1 MTEWITSGNLK
12 YYNFV
17 DAFHDLKKV
26 DWRQYANYEVGDI
39 IYIYSSGNEQM
50 IRFKCKVNKID
61 IKELEIDDRK
71 YNVEGKYDEPY
82 DRYVELEMVEEYE
95 SNLYSR
101 QALEKYGFRAPQG
114 AIKVKPEI
122 KEYLDIVTELLNAS
136 EMDPDKHDASY
147 ELMRATINSYENT
160 KDRSAIDYNDLNLI
174 YAMAIGTWCQGI
186 EVKKKMIEQSHLPDD
201 QKDIVSRKL
210 DDVWKKAGNRYYE
223 NRKNDS
229 QSIGMFGT
237 EFFSF
242 KGKTDDISTKNFIEM
257 CISITHMHDSDEQ
270 VYSRCEGVLNESL
283 EGLQAASVSM
293 MLHCLRPTVFPI
305 LNGNSGYDNIYAYF
319 GVKLDN
325 EGSIQTYI
333 NNCRAISKFRDD
345 NFTIKNYRMFDNAAR
360 KLGAGMNHTDIDYF
374 WVMGYLEKY
383 RAVPYSNPNL
393 ASDEREKERLLSVKT
408 NGQRAKAELQKMA
421 KLCAEKFKLNKCET
435 IQWLDGSNTKTRNY
449 LWAQLKYSEYAKR
462 PESISIFVEMSEVTK
477 HSRFR
482 FSLEFKND
490 GSDKMVVANYHRHL
504 DLPISDDSDLIYVSG
519 SNECG
524 MPEIINEGVNTI
536 KSKLADGTYKKV
548 QICSV
553 IDYDEGI
560 TNDEIEAKMLR
571 GVSELIPYYE
581 HVLGIDKKKDEY
593 WPSKEEFDPGITSQQ
608 WTNMLENPDVIKP
621 EYLDLLKKIMGQGGE
636 STCAY
641 LEEIYGGKQGAYN
654 AYGRSIG
661 QAAMKYTGC
670 DCIQEDGITRYY
682 TIPFVGR
689 YVKENGNDIYSWK
702 IRDELKEAL
711 ESMDLSSI
719 DIEETDMETSKF
731 DKNIILY
738 GPPGTGKTYNT
749 VNYAVAI
756 CEGLSLEE
764 VSSRP
769 YDEVF
774 DKYNKLKKEGRIA
787 FTTFHQSYGYE
798 EFIEGIK
805 PVVDSGEETSAISYT
820 IKDGVFKEFCDKASK
835 VAVDMKTT
843 ISNTTFQI
851 SEDAKLWCMILGGSE
866 TPGLA
871 NECFDEGTVRIGW
884 STAPERVTEEDRSLN
899 DKERRM
905 LLNFQNEMEVGD
917 VVVTRSSISEI
928 NGIGIITGDYEFD
941 LSSERYPRKR
951 NIDWI
956 YRGEP
961 LEIGDLNGNVK
972 LDRKSIYPLN
982 RVSINELLKR
992 IPGGP
997 IVEENRPYVFV
1008 IDEINRGNISK
1019 IFGELITL
1027 IETTKR
1033 RGSDEATEVILP
1045 YSNTP
1050 FSVPENIYIIGT
1062 MNTADRSIALMDT
1075 ALRRRFQFVEMM
1087 PDSDVLRSIG
1097 ADKIQ
1102 VDGEELDV
1110 AHMLD
1115 VINQRIEYLYDREH
1129 TIGHAFFTGLVFEP
1143 TIEKLAGIF
1152 RKSVIP
1158 LLQEYFYEDYSKIMM
1173 VLGDNG
1179 KDNDEDK
1186 FILAKEIKPNSIFRG
1201 DTSDVDIPDYSYKI
1215 QESAFMN
1222 INSYIEI
1229 IG

>member
-17 DAFHDLKKV
+17 DAFRDLKRV

-39 IYIYSSGNEQM
+39 VYIYSSGNEQM
-50 IRFKCKVNKID
+50 IRFKCKVNKTNV
-61 IKELEIDDRK
+61 KELEIDDRM

-82 DRYVELEMVEEYE
+82 DKYVELEMIEEYD
-95 SNLYSR
+95 SSLYSR

-122 KEYLDIVTELLNAS
+122 KEYLDIVNELLNAS
-136 EMDPDKHDASY
+136 EMDPDKHDGSY
-147 ELMRATINSYENT
+147 ELMRSTINAYENT
-160 KDRSAIDYNDLNLI
+160 KDRSAVDYNDLNLV
-174 YAMAIGTWCQGI
+174 YAMAIGTWRQGI
-186 EVKKKMIEQSHLPDD
+186 DAKKKMIEQSNLPSE
-201 QKDIVSRKL
+201 QKDVVSRKL
-210 DDVWKKAGNRYYE
+210 DEIWKKAGNRYYE
-223 NRKNDS
+223 NRENDS

-237 EFFSF
+237 GFFSF
-242 KGKTDDISTKNFIEM
+242 KGKTDDISPKNFIEM

-270 VYSRCEGVLNESL
+270 VYSRCEGVVNDSL
-283 EGLQAASVSM
+283 KGLQAASVSM
-293 MLHCLRPTVFPI
+293 MLHCLKPTVFPI
-305 LNGNSGYDNIYAYF
+305 LNGNSGYDNIYEYL
-319 GVKLDN
+319 GVRLEN

-333 NNCRAISKFRDD
+333 DNCRAISEFRDS
-345 NFTIKNYRMFDNAAR
+345 NFTIKNYRIFDNAAR
-360 KLGAGMNHTDIDYF
+360 KLGAGMNHTDINYL
-374 WVMGYLEKY
+374 WVMDYLEKN
-383 RAVPYSNPNL
+383 RAVPYSNPNS
-393 ASDEREKERLLSVKT
+393 ATDEEEKTRLLSVKA

-462 PESISIFVEMSEVTK
+462 PESVSIFVDMSEVTS
-477 HSRFR
+477 HARFR
-482 FSLEFKND
+482 FSLELKND
-490 GSDKMVVANYHRHL
+490 GSDKAVVANYHRHL
-504 DLPISDDSDLIYVSG
+504 DIPIGDESSLIYVSG
-519 SNECG
+519 SNEFG
-524 MPEIINEGVNTI
+524 RPEVLDEDLETI
-536 KSKLADGTYKKV
+536 KSKVSDGTYKKV
-548 QICSV
+548 QICSIV
-553 IDYDEGI
+553 EYNDEI
-560 TNDEIEAKMLR
+560 TNDEIEAEMLR

-581 HVLGIDKKKDEY
+581 HVLGIDKSKDEY
-593 WPSKEEFDPGITSQQ
+593 WPSKEEFDPGITSEQ
-608 WTNMLENPDVIKP
+608 WAIMLRNSSVMKP
-621 EYLDLLKKIMGQGGE
+621 EYLDLLKKILEQGGE
-636 STCAY
+636 STCAH
-641 LEEIYGGKQGAYN
+641 LEEVYGGKQGAYN

-670 DCIQEDGITRYY
+670 DCIQEEGITRYY
-682 TIPFVGR
+682 TIPFVGKN
-689 YVKENGNDIYSWK
+689 VEENGNTRYSWK

-711 ESMDLSSI
+711 EHMDLSSI
-719 DIEETDMETSKF
+719 DIEENDVETSEF
-731 DKNIILY
+731 DKNMILY

-756 CEGLSLEE
+756 CDGMSLEE

-769 YDEVF
+769 YDEIF
-774 DKYNKLKKEGRIA
+774 DRYKKLKKAGRIA

-805 PVVDSGEETSAISYT
+805 PVMDSSDKTSGISYT
-820 IKDGVFKEFCDKASK
+820 IEDGVFKRFCIEAQLSGTKIEKRYAH
-835 VAVDMKTT
+835 VWAVRYDSYK
-843 ISNTTFQI
+843 SWKNEEQI
-851 SEDAKLWCMILGGSE
+851 KE
-866 TPGLA
+866 
-871 NECFDEGTVRIGW
+871 ECFRDSVIKF
-884 STAPERVTEEDRSLN
+884 SLN
-899 DKERRM
+899 DSTDSDTKNRFENELRVGDYIITHLKGTRIDAVGVIEGDSYFDEETKTYQRKVKWIQTRIDVDIREINDGKNFPNHELCEIWSIKSVE
-905 LLNFQNEMEVGD
+905 LLN
-917 VVVTRSSISEI
+917 
-928 NGIGIITGDYEFD
+928 
-941 LSSERYPRKR
+941 
-951 NIDWI
+951 
-956 YRGEP
+956 
-961 LEIGDLNGNVK
+961 
-972 LDRKSIYPLN
+972 
-982 RVSINELLKR
+982 LL
-992 IPGGP
+992 PGYSKENNNKP
-997 IVEENRPYVFV
+997 FVFIV
-1008 IDEINRGNISK
+1008 DEINRGNISK

-1033 RGSDEATEVILP
+1033 KGELEESEAVLP
-1045 YSNTP
+1045 YSKES
-1050 FSVPENIYIIGT
+1050 FSVPNNVYILGT

-1087 PDSDVLRSIG
+1087 PDSDVLRTIG

-1110 AHMLD
+1110 AKMLD

-1143 TIEKLAGIF
+1143 TVEKLASIF

-1179 KDNDEDK
+1179 KDNDEYK

-1201 DTSDVDIPDYSYKI
+1201 DTSDVDIPDYSYEI

-1229 IG
+1229 MG

>member
-26 DWRQYANYEVGDI
+26 DWRQYANYEVGDVV
-39 IYIYSSGNEQM
+39 YIYSSGNEQM
-50 IRFKCKVNKID
+50 IRFKCKVNKTG
-61 IKELEIDDRK
+61 IKELEIDDRQ

-82 DRYVELEMVEEYE
+82 DKYVELEMIDEYE
-95 SNLYSR
+95 SSLYSR
-101 QALEKYGFRAPQG
+101 RALEKYGFRAPQR
-114 AIKVKPEI
+114 AVKVMPEI
-122 KEYLDIVTELLNAS
+122 KEYLDIVTELLNAP
-136 EMDPDKHDASY
+136 EMDPDKHDGSY
-147 ELMRATINSYENT
+147 ELMRSTINAYENT
-160 KDRSAIDYNDLNLI
+160 KDRSVIDYNDLNLV
-174 YAMAIGTWCQGI
+174 YAMAIGTWRQGI
-186 EVKKKMIEQSHLPDD
+186 DVKKKLVEQSNLPID

-210 DDVWKKAGNRYYE
+210 DEVWKKAGNRYYE
-223 NRKNDS
+223 NRENDG

-237 EFFSF
+237 GFFSF
-242 KGKTDDISTKNFIEM
+242 KGKTDDVSPKNFIEM

-270 VYSRCEGVLNESL
+270 IYKRCEGVVNESL
-283 EGLQAASVSM
+283 KGLQAASVSM

-305 LNGNSGYDNIYAYF
+305 LNGNSGYDNIYEYL
-319 GVKLDN
+319 GVNLEN
-325 EGSIQTYI
+325 GGVIQTYI
-333 NNCRAISKFRDD
+333 DNCRAISKFRDD
-345 NFTIKNYRMFDNAAR
+345 NFTIKNYRVFDNAAR
-360 KLGAGMNHTDIDYF
+360 KLGAGMTHTDINYL
-374 WVMGYLEKY
+374 WVMNYLEKN
-383 RAVPYSNPNL
+383 RAIPYSNPNS
-393 ASDEREKERLLSVKT
+393 AADEDEKERLLSVKA

-462 PESISIFVEMSEVTK
+462 PESISIFVDMSEVTS
-477 HSRFR
+477 HARFR
-482 FSLEFKND
+482 FSLELKND
-490 GSDKMVVANYHRHL
+490 GSDKAVVANYHRHL
-504 DLPISDDSDLIYVSG
+504 DIPIGDDSLLIYVSG
-519 SNECG
+519 SNKFG
-524 MPEIINEGVNTI
+524 GSEILDEDVETI
-536 KSKLADGTYKKV
+536 KLKVADGTYKKV
-548 QICSV
+548 QICSIV
-553 IDYDEGI
+553 EYNDEI
-560 TNDEIEAKMLR
+560 TNDEIEAEMLR
-571 GVSELIPYYE
+571 GISELIPYYE
-581 HVLGIDKKKDEY
+581 HVLGIDKPKDEY
-593 WPSKEEFDPGITSQQ
+593 WPSKEEFDPGITSEQ
-608 WTNMLENPDVIKP
+608 WAIMLRNSNIIKP
-621 EYLDLLKKIMGQGGE
+621 EYLDLLKKILEQGGE
-636 STCAY
+636 STCAH
-641 LEEIYGGKQGAYN
+641 LEEVYGGKQRAYN

-670 DCIQEDGITRYY
+670 DCIQEEGTTRYY
-682 TIPFVGR
+682 TIPFVGKN
-689 YVKENGNDIYSWK
+689 VEENGNTRYSWK

-711 ESMDLSSI
+711 EGMDLSSI
-719 DIEETDMETSKF
+719 DIEENDVEISEF
-731 DKNIILY
+731 DKNMILY

-774 DKYNKLKKEGRIA
+774 DKYNKLKKAGRIA

-805 PVVDSGEETSAISYT
+805 PVMDSSEETSAISYT
-820 IKDGVFKEFCDKASK
+820 IKDGVFKDFCDKASK
-835 VAVDMKTT
+835 VVVDMKTT
-843 ISNTTFQI
+843 ISDTTFQI
-851 SEDAKLWCMILGGSE
+851 CEDAKLWCMILGGSE
-866 TPGLA
+866 APDLA
-871 NECFDEGTVRIGW
+871 DKCFDEGTVRIGW
-884 STAPERVTEEDRSLN
+884 SAAPERVTEEDRSLN

-905 LLNFQNEMEVGD
+905 LLNFQDEMEIGD
-917 VVVTRSSISEI
+917 VVVTRSSVSEI
-928 NGIGIITGDYEFD
+928 NSIGIVTGEYEFD
-941 LSSERYPRKR
+941 DSSERYPRKR
-951 NIDWI
+951 KVDWI
-956 YRGEP
+956 YKGEP
-961 LEIGDLNGNVK
+961 LEIGDLNGNIR
-972 LDRKSIYPLN
+972 LDRKTIYPLN
-982 RVSINELLKR
+982 RVSIDELLKR

-997 IVEENRPYVFV
+997 IVEENRPYVFI

-1033 RGSDEATEVILP
+1033 RGEDEAAEVILP

-1050 FSVPENIYIIGT
+1050 FSVPGNVYIIGT

-1087 PDSDVLRSIG
+1087 PDSDILRMIG

-1102 VDGEELDV
+1102 VDGEEFDV
-1110 AHMLD
+1110 AQMLD
-1115 VINQRIEYLYDREH
+1115 VINRRIEYLYDREH

-1201 DTSDVDIPDYSYKI
+1201 DTSDVDIPDYSYEI

-1229 IG
+1229 MG